1 MRRFMEKVKMGTGMI
16 LAAAGLMV
24 FGLTACGASQKLS
37 EDFDENEV
45 KAAAESLIGYINEED
60 LEGLCSVP
68 MSEPMKG
75 AMTVEQIG
83 AVLEQNI
90 GNRGAFVEYKSN
102 VAIGAK
108 DPDGAD
114 AAVAVVVAKYENR
127 TVTYTIS
134 YDKEMNLIG
143 FYFK

>member
-1 MRRFMEKVKMGTGMI
+1 MI